1 MTYVLGVDAGNTKT
15 IALVA
20 GRDGAIAGG
29 GRGGCG
35 DIYDTTHVYGDRSP
49 AAVAAAALASVEGA
63 VRDALGVAG
72 IAPAALEAGAFNMAG
87 ADWPEDY
94 DYLRAAM
101 ERRGFGRC
109 VVVVHDSI
117 GALRAGSPDGTGVAV
132 ACGTG
137 AAIGARAPDGR
148 VWHTS
153 FWQEA
158 QGGHELGKKTLRA
171 VYRAELGIDPPTT
184 LTRRVLD
191 FYGRLGVAGVE
202 DVLRLFTAREGA
214 PPRDV
219 HRLAPLLMDEAQC
232 GDGTARRIV
241 QEHGAGLGDYALVAA
256 RRVGVEWT
264 PFTLVLTGGVLREPS
279 SLLMEAI
286 IARVRTTCP
295 DIQPVQSRFEPAV
308 GALLLAL
315 EAAGITIDE
324 PLLETLTATLPPPSF
339 FATHGCEGAR
349 SVTLGVDS

>member
-1 MTYVLGVDAGNTKT
+1 VTYVLGVDAGNTKT

-20 GRDGAIAGG
+20 GRDGSIVGA

-35 DIYDTTHVYGDRSP
+35 DIYDTTRVYGDRSP
-49 AAVAAAALASVEGA
+49 AAAAAAALACVEDA
-63 VRDALGVAG
+63 VMAALRGAG
-72 IAPAALEAGAFNMAG
+72 IAPSDLEAGAFNMAG

-94 DYLRAAM
+94 SFLQAAM
-101 ERRGFGRC
+101 ERRGFGRR

-137 AAIGARAPDGR
+137 AATGARAPDGR

-153 FWQEA
+153 FWQEW

-191 FYGRLGVAGVE
+191 FYGQRGVE
-202 DVLRLFTAREGA
+202 DVLRLFTVREGA

-219 HRLAPLLMDEAQC
+219 YRLAPLLMDEARR
-232 GDGTARRIV
+232 GDSAARRIV
-241 QEHGAGLGDYALVAA
+241 REQGAGLGDYALAAA
-256 RRVGVEWT
+256 RRVGIEGT

-286 IARVRTTCP
+286 VDRVHTTSPDAR
-295 DIQPVQSRFEPAV
+295 PVQSRCEPAV

-315 EAAGITIDE
+315 EAADITIDE
-324 PLLETLTATLPPPSF
+324 PLLATLTATLPPPAL
-339 FATHGCEGAR
+339 FATH
-349 SVTLGVDS
+349 S